1 MTEEKTE
8 QAEQAVEQVAAAQEE
23 KKVEVNPLERT
34 LELSVPSAEVQK
46 LMQQYLR
53 AYAKEAR
60 MPGFRKGHVPMAQV
74 EAMYGMQSFD
84 RAVNEL
90 VGQAWAKAAQ
100 ESGLAIAGMPR
111 IDSLPAEKDA
121 TDMKFKAVFEVFPE
135 IVAPDFSKLALKRY
149 TCTVDDAAV
158 QKTLDIMAQQRVTYT
173 EAAADHA
180 AQKNDRVTIN
190 FCGTKDGVEFP
201 GGKADGFLF
210 VIGDGR
216 MLADFDAA
224 VAGMKAGEKKTFGMT
239 FPENYGPANLNGA
252 AVEFAVEVTK
262 IEESHLPTIDDE
274 FAKSL
279 GVEGGVEAMRTDI
292 RANLER
298 EVKARLLQKT
308 EGEVFETLAGAL
320 TFPVPTS
327 VVAEERKAMAQSFNE
342 QMKYQ
347 GAKSV
352 SDFPESLFQDAAEK
366 RVRLGLYVEEITKTE
381 DLKATEEQIAAR
393 AKVIAAA
400 YENPADVEQ
409 HLLSDANTH
418 ANIAAQVQQQNICNW
433 ILDKAAATEE
443 AVEFDKVMSANF

>member
-23 KKVEVNPLERT
+23 TKVEVNPLERT
-34 LELSVPSAEVQK
+34 LELSVPSAEVQTLTQK
-46 LMQQYLR
+46 YLR
-53 AYAKEAR
+53 AYAKDAR

-74 EAMYGMQSFD
+74 EAMYGMQAFD

-111 IDSLPAEKDA
+111 IDGMPAEKDA
-121 TDMKFKAVFEVFPE
+121 ADMKFKAVFEVFPE
-135 IVAPDFSKLALKRY
+135 VVAPDFAQINLKRY

-173 EAAADHA
+173 EAAADRV

-201 GGKADGFLF
+201 GGKADGFQF

-239 FPENYGPANLNGA
+239 FPEKYGPANLNGA

-262 IEESHLPTIDDE
+262 VEEAHLPTIDDE

-279 GVEGGVEAMRTDI
+279 GVEGGVEAMRADI
-292 RANLER
+292 RSNLER
-298 EVKARLLQKT
+298 EVEARLLQKT
-308 EGEVFETLAGAL
+308 EAEAFEALAGAL

-327 VVAEERKAMAQSFNE
+327 VVAEERKAMAQNFFE
-342 QMKYQ
+342 QMKRQ
-347 GAKSV
+347 GAKST
-352 SDFPESLFQDAAEK
+352 SDFPESMFQDAAEK
-366 RVRLGLYVEEITKTE
+366 RVRLGLFVEEITKTE
-381 DLKATEEQIAAR
+381 NLKATDEQIAAR
-393 AKVIAAA
+393 AKALAAA

-409 HLLSDANTH
+409 HLLSDANTR

-433 ILDKAAATEE
+433 ILGKATTAEE
-443 AVEFDKVMSANF
+443 AVEFDKVMSGNF